1 MKLYQPQLLL
11 VEKEDGS
18 LFLHS
23 TTFFDT
29 INMLPKGHLVK
40 KKVTKKGV
48 LKVELYAVADNSLPS
63 DINYVNAVVH
73 HVDLGNILEVNE
85 EGNLNGSVEA
95 TVYILADTNTKM
107 AKSRSGGKKRKAGSS
122 TTGSTSSGRPGK
134 PNPNKK

>member
-11 VEKEDGS
+11 VLKEDGS

-48 LKVELYAVADNSLPS
+48 LKVELFAIADNSLPA

-73 HVDLGNILEVNE
+73 HVDLGNILEVDE

-95 TVYILADTNTKM
+95 TVYILPDRNA
-107 AKSRSGGKKRKAGSS
+107 AKSRSDRNRRKAGSS
-122 TTGSTSSGRPGK
+122 TVRSPTTGSNTR
-134 PNPNKK
+134 PNPNKN